1 MGELKNLYC
10 IIGKSG
16 IGKTTAVDK
25 LENEYGYKV
34 LKSYTTRSPR
44 REEDTDHMYISLDE
58 YADLDNKVVTCCFN
72 GNFYCATA
80 DQIEDADLYVV
91 DVQGVKELQSKY
103 AGAKRIIF
111 IQIVAPMEVC
121 LERMLSRGDSE
132 DAAWERLK
140 HDYTAFKDAGKLI
153 DYTVPGDSEYVDAWK
168 AIKHIIDYEE
178 VK

>member
-16 IGKTTAVDK
+16 IGKTTAVNK
-25 LENEYGYKV
+25 LNEEYGYKV
-34 LKSYTTRSPR
+34 LKSYSTRLPR
-44 REEDTDHMYISLDE
+44 HEGDTDHTYISLDE
-58 YADLDNKVVTCCFN
+58 YEDLENKVAMCCFN
-72 GNFYCATA
+72 GHYYAATA
-80 DQIEDADLYVV
+80 EQVEDADLYVI
-91 DVQGVKELQSKY
+91 DCDGVKELQSKY

-121 LERMLSRGDSE
+121 LERMLTRGDSE
-132 DAAWERLK
+132 DAVWERLR
-140 HDYTAFKDAGKLI
+140 HDYMAFKDAGKLI
-153 DYTVPGDSEYVDAWK
+153 DYTVPGDSEYVEAWK